1 MKLRLV
7 PILLAFIGSSA
18 IFFGGWF
25 IYHSV
30 AMENPLNSLLPGTAG
45 VEKAETDIGNT
56 KVVFDLKLTPEANLR
71 EIIAKIKK
79 DSASIIGDRE
89 LEIHVDNSGS
99 APELEAWWSSVL
111 FDVAQAM
118 ETKHYAEIPLTL
130 QEKAGQVPGL
140 NVQTEMDDVNV
151 YVRLTMGE
159 QGKFIILP
167 RTPAK
172 MGVPSNE

>member
-7 PILLAFIGSSA
+7 PIILAFIGSSA

-30 AMENPLNSLLPGTAG
+30 AMESPLHSVLSGTAG
-45 VEKAETDIGNT
+45 VEKAETDIGNK
-56 KVVFDLKLTPEANLR
+56 KVVFDLKLTPQADLR

-79 DSASIIGDRE
+79 DSAPIIGDRE

-99 APELEAWWSSVL
+99 TPELEAWWSGAL

-118 ETKHYAEIPLTL
+118 ETRHYNQIPFTL

-140 NVQTEMDDVNV
+140 NVQTEMDDANV
-151 YVRLTMGE
+151 YVRLTNGE
-159 QGKFIILP
+159 HSKFIILP

-172 MGVPSNE
+172 LGVPANE